1 MSLNTI
7 IFLLLTGGFLFG
19 RIGAKLGLPTIVGMV
34 IFGILSGILF
44 KEHTPNILFE
54 VEPALKSFALT
65 VILLRAG
72 LGLKKENLQK
82 SGMGVL
88 LISFIPA
95 LCEVAAL
102 TCMIHW
108 LFSFPWSIS
117 LLTAAMLSA
126 VSPAVIVPAMLDL
139 QEKKRGNDKGIP
151 TLILAGAS
159 VDDILAITLFSVLL
173 AITGGADTT
182 YSEAAAT
189 FPAAIAGGIFL
200 GAGAGCILSWYMKHN
215 RNKIRNT
222 EKTLILL
229 SAAFILVSVGD
240 MLHTASLLAVM
251 TAGFIL
257 LETAPGIAQDLSG
270 KLSKIWIF
278 AEIILFVLIGFSL
291 DITAAYDAGARGV
304 LVILTGLFFRSAGVY
319 LSTAPTALNHR
330 EKIFCMLAYIPKAT
344 VQAAL
349 GGAALAHNIEG
360 GDSILA
366 LAVLSIL
373 ITAPLGL
380 WGIRWGSTH
389 LLNGPA
395 IRN

>member
-19 RIGAKLGLPTIVGMV
+19 RIGAKLGLPTIIGMV
-34 IFGILSGILF
+34 IFGILSGIFF
-44 KEHTPNILFE
+44 KDHTPTILFE

-72 LGLKKENLQK
+72 LGLKKENIQK

-88 LISFIPA
+88 LICFVPA
-95 LCEVAAL
+95 LFETAAL

-117 LLTAAMLSA
+117 LLTGALLSA

-139 QEKKRGNDKGIP
+139 QEKKQVNDKGIP

-159 VDDILAITLFSVLL
+159 MDDIIVITLFSVLL

-182 YSEAAAT
+182 YSEAATA

-200 GAGAGCILSWYMKHN
+200 GAGAGCMLSWYLKHN

-229 SAAFILVSVGD
+229 SSAFILVSVGD

-257 LETAPGIAQDLSG
+257 LETAPGIAQDLSE
-270 KLSKIWIF
+270 KLAKIWIF

-291 DITAAYDAGARGV
+291 DIAVAYDAGARGIII
-304 LVILTGLFFRSAGVY
+304 ILTGLFFRSAGVY

-330 EKIFCMLAYIPKAT
+330 ERIFCMLAYIPKAT

-360 GDSILA
+360 GNSILA

-380 WGIRWGSTH
+380 WGIRWGSKH

-395 IRN
+395 IVD